1 MLRVTIPE
9 TTLFNNKT
17 NKFIDIPETTLD
29 LEHSLIALSKW
40 EAKWHVRFLSPS
52 TKLTTEQYLDYIK
65 CMTITRNVDPNVYLA
80 IPQSVMNQITDYV
93 KDPMTAT
100 NIKAHGTGHSA
111 NHGEEVSSELIYYWM
126 TAYNIPWEAEKWHLN
141 RLMTLIQI
149 ANEKNKPGKKMSKA
163 DILKQNHA
171 LNASRRARMHSKG

>member
-1 MLRVTIPE
+1 MLRVTIPA

-17 NKFIDIPETTLD
+17 GKFIEVPETTLE
-29 LEHSLIALSKW
+29 LEHSLISVSKW

-52 TKLTTEQYLDYIK
+52 TKLTQEQCIDYIK
-65 CMTITRNVDPNVYLA
+65 CMTITRNVNPNVYLA
-80 IPQSVMNQITDYV
+80 IDNKIIDKVVAYI

-100 NIKAHGTGHSA
+100 EFKANQGGGS

-141 RLMTLIQI
+141 RLMTLIRLAGI
-149 ANEKNKPGKKMSKA
+149 KNKPGKKMSKS
-163 DILKQNHA
+163 DILKQNKA